1 MTAKF
6 IKIKIDPST
15 RDTFQQKAKAQ
26 GVTMTQLIQGWIQDY
41 LAQETVATDQTSQ
54 EKLLWQRLE
63 ALEQKVETV
72 AEEPTTANQETEHQL
87 KQYIQYVDQRIDTLE
102 SVVIN
107 PLKKDLDQV
116 KTSWQALFNQ
126 IRELEGKVN
135 QFHTQLEN
143 IQAKTKQNLA
153 RLTQYIHQ
161 KRNSSQD
168 VDPG

>member
-87 KQYIQYVDQRIDTLE
+87 QQYV
-102 SVVIN
+102 
-107 PLKKDLDQV
+107 
-116 KTSWQALFNQ
+116 
-126 IRELEGKVN
+126 
-135 QFHTQLEN
+135 
-143 IQAKTKQNLA
+143 
-153 RLTQYIHQ
+153 
-161 KRNSSQD
+161 
-168 VDPG
+168 